1 MTVLGERKM
10 TSLYQKNDNFF
21 IRKQE
26 FDMVQI
32 FNLKKILVHG
42 FVSLKF

>member
-10 TSLYQKNDNFF
+10 TFFF

-32 FNLKKILVHG
+32 FNLKKILVHA
-42 FVSLKF
+42 FVYLKF